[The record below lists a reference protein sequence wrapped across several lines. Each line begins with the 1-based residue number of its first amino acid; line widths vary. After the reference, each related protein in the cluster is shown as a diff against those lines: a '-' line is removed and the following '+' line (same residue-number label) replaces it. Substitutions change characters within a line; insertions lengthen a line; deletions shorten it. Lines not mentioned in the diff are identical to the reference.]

1 MSSDLEQGLAIL
13 AQLGAAIDNASPAAG
28 GPPSEALLHVA
39 EARYR
44 ALVEQI
50 PAVTFMASLDGGLN
64 EVYVSPQIEGLLG
77 FAQEEWMS
85 NPVLWFRQ
93 LHPDDIELWNQEF
106 ARGCSTGGPFRA
118 ECRFIARDG
127 SVVWVH
133 GEARLIRDEHG
144 RPVWLQG
151 VAFDITESKRAQEI
165 VKTSLRE
172 KEVLLKEIHHRVKN
186 NLQITSSLL
195 RLQAARI
202 PGDEARQLLRDSQDR
217 IRSMALVHEMLYRS
231 HDLARVDFGE

>member
-1 MSSDLEQGLAIL
+1 MTPDFEQGMAVL
-13 AQLGAAIDNASPAAG
+13 AQLGAAIENGPMQARSPQ
-28 GPPSEALLHVA
+28 SEAFLHVA
-39 EARYR
+39 EGRPR
-44 ALVEQI
+44 VWVKQT

-144 RPVWLQG
+144 RPVLLQG
-151 VAFDITESKRAQEI
+151 VAFDITESKRAEQV
-165 VKTSLRE
+165 VKASLRE
-172 KEVLLKEIHHRVKN
+172 KEALLKEIHQRVK
-186 NLQITSSLL
+186 
-195 RLQAARI
+195 
-202 PGDEARQLLRDSQDR
+202 
-217 IRSMALVHEMLYRS
+217 
-231 HDLARVDFGE
+231 

>member
-1 MSSDLEQGLAIL
+1 MTSELEQGLAIL
-13 AQLGAAIDNASPAAG
+13 SQLGAAIDNASPAARR
-28 GPPSEALLHVA
+28 PPSEAFLEVA

-44 ALVEQI
+44 ALVGQI
-50 PAVTFMASLDGGLN
+50 PAGSFMASLDGGLN

-85 NPVLWFRQ
+85 SPVLWFRQ
-93 LHPDDIELWNQEF
+93 LHPDDVELWNQEF

-118 ECRFIARDG
+118 ECRFVARDG

-144 RPVWLQG
+144 RPVLLQG
-151 VAFDITESKRAQEI
+151 VAFDITESKRAEEI
-165 VKTSLRE
+165 VKASLRE
-172 KEVLLKEIHHRVKN
+172 KEILLKEIHHRVKN
-186 NLQITSSLL
+186 NLQITSRLL

-202 PGDEARQLLRDSQDR
+202 PSPEAKQLLRE
-217 IRSMALVHEMLYRS
+217 RSEETRLN
-231 HDLARVDFGE
+231 